1 MKVALAMLV
10 AVLAAPSLC
19 AARNQIDNFELRCSS
34 TDSSA
39 SPHTFRIDISDEGE
53 VTVSEPSMSTT
64 STYEAEAYANAFV
77 WEADGVRYIAE
88 RFKGELTTFPESS
101 KWQCAKFGGKKF

>member
-1 MKVALAMLV
+1 MLL

-19 AARNQIDNFELRCSS
+19 TAKNQIDNFELRCTSA
-34 TDSSA
+34 DSSA
-39 SPHTFRIDISDEGE
+39 SPHTFRIDVSDEGE
-53 VTVSEPSMSTT
+53 VTVSQPSMSTT
-64 STYEAEAYANAFV
+64 ATYEAAAYANAFV

-101 KWQCAKFGGKKF
+101 KWQCAKVGGKKF